1 MTNICQ
7 SKELK
12 KSISRRLHMNK
23 NKGSDPY
30 ENLAN
35 AIVAQAARDYLT
47 ALRRL
52 KKNPENRTAMDEAMR
67 LENFFHSG
75 WYGVLTSVD
84 PDYLIRKLR
93 EKVAA

>member
-1 MTNICQ
+1 
-7 SKELK
+7 
-12 KSISRRLHMNK
+12 MNK
-23 NKGSDPY
+23 NYSCDPY

-35 AIVAQAARDYLT
+35 AIVGQAAKDYLS
-47 ALRRL
+47 ALKKL
-52 KKNPENRTAMDEAMR
+52 KKNPRNKMAMDEAMR
-67 LENFFHSG
+67 LEKFFHSG